1 MSATSRSTVPDPLDT
16 TTIIH
21 TRGSLSGWRMLLIA
35 LITALIV
42 FLVGTTLDY
51 FLLADAH
58 DSRAFVIEVSDAL
71 GGFIAGAL
79 MFRLL
84 QYERERRERL
94 RQKLAVIADMN
105 HHVRNALQ
113 VISFHAYSNSDK
125 QQIDAVRESMERI
138 QWALK
143 EILPKL

>member
-1 MSATSRSTVPDPLDT
+1 MNATSRITATDASETTAQAST
-16 TTIIH
+16 
-21 TRGSLSGWRMLLIA
+21 SLSGWRIFLIA
-35 LITALIV
+35 LIAALAVFLIGTAL
-42 FLVGTTLDY
+42 DY
-51 FLLADAH
+51 VLLADVH
-58 DSRAFVIEVSDAL
+58 DSRVTVVEVSDAL
-71 GGFIAGAL
+71 GGLVAGAL

-113 VISFHAYSNSDK
+113 VISFHAYSSADK
-125 QQIDAVRESMERI
+125 EQLEAVRQSMERI